1 MSPNDAGSLRD
12 AGSKEI
18 NGSQSSFIA
27 SLKEF
32 LAMDFDYL
40 VLGGGTAG
48 CVVAGR
54 LAENPNIAVGIMEA
68 GKYRKN
74 DPLVDTPTALGA
86 MFENP
91 EYDWCC
97 YTAPQV

>member
-1 MSPNDAGSLRD
+1 MSSNNADILRD
-12 AGSKEI
+12 ADPREI
-18 NGSQSSFIA
+18 NGSQSSFIT
-27 SLKEF
+27 SLEEF
-32 LAMDFDYL
+32 LTTDFDYL

-48 CVVAGR
+48 CVIAGR
-54 LAENPNIAVGIMEA
+54 LAENPNISVGVIEA

-74 DPLVDTPTALGA
+74 DPIVDTPTALGA

-91 EYDWCC
+91 EYDWCF